1 MEEQSR
7 MTQTSPGASHKSTQT
22 VSRRGGLLRATV
34 ELLFSVWPFRW
45 LGALLEQVCGL
56 LLWFMDLVAFDVVP
70 ATPCRRPSPAAR
82 RYLEGRK
89 RLSNVERILSRVLP
103 EGFVRSVV
111 GIPSVASF
119 GTPLLYSLDL
129 GKSPNK
135 QDGKGSKRK
144 QSELLLIDEDES
156 DASGG
161 EEGDLLGASGFSD
174 EDLLPSVPSAPLQG
188 QASQAIAERTAPASL
203 DLNESQGSTIVQNT
217 SSEDEDDEK
226 ELRKANLSA
235 LMGDDIPD
243 ENSFDDPSYVVST
256 SETLDSDEFMDTEA
270 LSDCET
276 LHDDKTEFMDAM
288 AGLLLN
294 STNILVMVGMA
305 WITPTLRNL

>member
-1 MEEQSR
+1 M
-7 MTQTSPGASHKSTQT
+7 
-22 VSRRGGLLRATV
+22 VS
-34 ELLFSVWPFRW
+34 
-45 LGALLEQVCGL
+45 
-56 LLWFMDLVAFDVVP
+56 
-70 ATPCRRPSPAAR
+70 AR
-82 RYLEGRK
+82 
-89 RLSNVERILSRVLP
+89 S
-103 EGFVRSVV
+103 
-111 GIPSVASF
+111 A
-119 GTPLLYSLDL
+119 DL

-174 EDLLPSVPSAPLQG
+174 EDLLPSVG

-288 AGLLLN
+288 AVPG
-294 STNILVMVGMA
+294 SEPEPETDDK
-305 WITPTLRNL
+305 